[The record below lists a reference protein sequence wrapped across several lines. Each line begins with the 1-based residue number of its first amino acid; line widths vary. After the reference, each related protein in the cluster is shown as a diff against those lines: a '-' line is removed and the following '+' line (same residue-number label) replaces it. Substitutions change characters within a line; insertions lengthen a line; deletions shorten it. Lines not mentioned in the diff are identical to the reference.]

1 MVVVVVVVVVTVE
14 EVVGTAV
21 VVVVTVVEVV
31 GTVVV
36 VVATVVVVVGAVVV
50 VVATVVVVVG
60 TVVVVV
66 ATVVVV
72 VGRVVVVVVGTVVVV
87 VVGPQG
93 RFRGRGTQT
102 SVTSSEST
110 VGVALRAHAITRS
123 CCRPGR
129 SGPNGPRWAAT
140 ATASDSPQVDFVR
153 SSPAASSEKRG
164 GTTLSR
170 ARPSRGGRHT
180 GMSGSFWFTQRRILN
195 SQKPLPHTPSW
206 SHASPSTHSTRGGCE
221 FGIAV
226 M

>member
-1 MVVVVVVVVVTVE
+1 MVVVV
-14 EVVGTAV
+14 V

-60 TVVVVV
+60 
-66 ATVVVV
+66 A
-72 VGRVVVVVVGTVVVV
+72 VVVVVGTVVVV

-129 SGPNGPRWAAT
+129 SGPNGPRCAAT
-140 ATASDSPQVDFVR
+140 ATEYDSPQVDLVR
-153 SSPAASSEKRG
+153 SSPSASSEKRG

-195 SQKPLPHTPSW
+195 SQ
-206 SHASPSTHSTRGGCE
+206 
-221 FGIAV
+221 
-226 M
+226 